1 MAIRPLSIEDRL
13 DIHDLFARYCFLVD
27 QGKAD
32 EWTALFTP
40 DGVFDVPG
48 LANMV
53 GSAQI
58 RQIAE
63 MVAGKSQGKWR
74 HQITNLLAEAGGTPD
89 VANVTMYSLVTDW
102 SGAGTVG
109 TFNDYSGRLRKIAG
123 VWRIVEL
130 VAKPTKITV

>member
-1 MAIRPLSIEDRL
+1 MSALSIADRL
-13 DIHDLFARYCFLVD
+13 DIQDLFARYCFLVD

-32 EWTALFTP
+32 EWTALFSP

-48 LANMV
+48 LAHMA

-63 MVAGKSQGKWR
+63 MVASKSQGKWR
-74 HQITNLLAEAGGTPD
+74 HQITNLLAEPD
-89 VANVTMYSLVTDW
+89 GENGARVTMYSLVTDW
-102 SGAGTVG
+102 SGAGSVG
-109 TFNDYSGRLRKIAG
+109 TFNDYTGRLRKIAG
-123 VWRIVEL
+123 QWRIVEL